1 MRSWGAA
8 VLAVLGILVGLIA
21 GCAKGTPTPG
31 GPSTNVTV
39 NFIGGT
45 PLAVATQTGTSAF
58 TLTTPAS
65 QVTFAVAPGN
75 TKYAIA
81 YVCPPVSASGI
92 TSETVIQAATQDTTS
107 FTASCLGPP
116 GTGTATGSV
125 TSAIFGTA
133 TIKIIGNQGIG
144 GSVTGGSGPFSV
156 SMPTGTNDVAA
167 VAFDSS
173 NNVQGVKLVRSQ
185 TVPGALNSGAAI
197 IISSPADA
205 TTTADLTANNVPA
218 GFVTPPEAS
227 VDFITANGTRLLLT
241 SNSVPSAN
249 PQPYHALPAAATVS
263 TDFYLYESDTSNTA
277 TNQSV
282 GVTTTTTTGGGAF
295 SVTLPAPWTFTG
307 PAPAKFP
314 TFTFVYS
321 GFTGQPAI
329 ADQGSVQWSTGATTS
344 NQITVLATAN
354 FQAGATTITIPDLTS
369 LAGFLTP
376 AATGTT
382 INWVADIF
390 GGTNQ
395 EFTFVPNPPPNSSV
409 QFVQNRGTFMQP

>member
-8 VLAVLGILVGLIA
+8 VLAVSGILVGLIT
-21 GCAKGTPTPG
+21 GCTKGTPTG
-31 GPSTNVTV
+31 FRSSTNVTV
-39 NFIGGT
+39 TFIGGT
-45 PLAVATQTGTSAF
+45 PLAVATQTGTSPF
-58 TLTTPAS
+58 TLMTPGN
-65 QVTFAVAPGN
+65 QVTFPVVPGN

-81 YVCPPVSASGI
+81 YICPPVSASGI
-92 TSETVIQAATQDTTS
+92 ASETVIQATTQDTTA

-116 GTGTATGSV
+116 GTGMATGSV
-125 TSAIFGTA
+125 TSAIAGTA
-133 TIKIIGNQGIG
+133 NIKLFGSQGFSGN
-144 GSVTGGSGPFSV
+144 VTGAAGSFSIN
-156 SMPTGTNDVAA
+156 MPTGTNDVAA
-167 VAFDSS
+167 VALDSS
-173 NNVQGVKLVRSQ
+173 NNVQGVHLVRPQ
-185 TVPGALNSGAAI
+185 TVPGAILPGSSI

-205 TTTADLTANNVPA
+205 TTTADLTVNNVPT
-218 GFVTPPEAS
+218 GFGNPPEAS

-241 SNSVPSAN
+241 NTSVSSTN
-249 PQPYHALPAAATVS
+249 PEPYHALPTAAIVS
-263 TDFYLYESDTSNTA
+263 TDFYLYESNTSNTA

-282 GVTTTTTTGGGAF
+282 GITTTTTSGGGAF
-295 SVTLPAPWTFTG
+295 SLSLPAPWTFAG

-329 ADQGSVQWSTGATTS
+329 ADQGSIQWSTGATTS

-354 FQAGATTITIPDLTS
+354 FQAGATTITNPDLTS